1 MMPPVVT
8 IYGKPECCLCD
19 QAMTVLEEARRRKP
33 FEIEKVDISGNAA
46 LTERYG
52 LDIPVVLVDGHEA
65 FRHRIDAERLAEL
78 LESR

>member
-1 MMPPVVT
+1 MRSVVT

-19 QAMTVLEEARRRKP
+19 EAMVVLEEARRRTP
-33 FEIEKVDISGNAA
+33 FKIEKVDISGNAA

-52 LDIPVVLVDGHEA
+52 LDIPVVLVDGRPA

-78 LESR
+78 LEGR